1 MVLRNDDPLRTS
13 AEVWRDRLLAAA
25 AAVVLGL
32 TLSNVAP
39 ADEVSK
45 ETKRTSKAQYEAT
58 MDKAKAEYKV
68 AQQRCQS
75 MTGNEKDVCRQE
87 AKADHARAEADAKAM
102 NKSNRAGADANEEKR
117 EAEFKVARAKCDSM
131 TGNSKD
137 VCEKE
142 ADAMYKH

>member
-1 MVLRNDDPLRTS
+1 MVLRNDDQLRTS
-13 AEVWRDRLLAAA
+13 AEVWRDRLLATA

-32 TLSNVAP
+32 TLSSVAP
-39 ADEVSK
+39 ADEMSK
-45 ETKRTSKAQYEAT
+45 ETKRTSKAEYKAT

-68 AQQRCQS
+68 VQERCQS
-75 MTGNEKDVCRQE
+75 MTGNEKDVCQKE

-102 NKSNRAGADANEEKR
+102 HKSNRAGAEANEEKR

-137 VCEKE
+137 ICEKE
-142 ADAMYKH
+142 ADAKYKH